1 MKPDIRVAEQ
11 QTELLRLTSLPVEE
25 NEGAAVDLRTV
36 LRKLWN
42 GRWIIAGCMAV
53 ALGLAGWQISMLEP
67 RYTSAAKVMFDLQQT
82 NVVNVPDI
90 LVDPEFNQDTLQNE
104 IEVLYSSSLIERVV
118 DKFDL
123 EHDPAFNPYLLEP
136 APSLT
141 ERVLALLPEELRQEV
156 SALAEELAA
165 AAIEPAEETA
175 GATAEEPGW
184 YQRAAVVDTVR
195 EGLALKPVY
204 GSRVIEIAFTAADP
218 YAAAGIVNGI
228 AEQYIVDQLEAK
240 LDKTRSA
247 TDWLTARVEELRQK
261 VQASEDA
268 VEAKRAELSLAA
280 GQGLEI
286 TRQQLDDQT
295 AALSTARRETS
306 ALQAQYQRLSAA
318 LANPEDLAELPEFR
332 DAAMIQSYRVEERDL
347 RARMATLAA
356 GHPALPGIRAQVA
369 NLQAAMAEEA
379 GNIVAGLKVDLDSA
393 RAQET
398 ALTASV
404 RELESSALAQARAE
418 LELRQLERETEA
430 SRLLYENFL
439 VRLQETS
446 EQEELESAN
455 ARVLS
460 PAQPPLF
467 ADSGHMKLIVAVA
480 GALGAFL
487 GMGLVFLREMLNN
500 TFRTPQELEAATGRA
515 VLAAVPAAAGRNAER
530 RNVVRQLR
538 DKPGSNLAESVR
550 NLRTSILFSN
560 LDRPPRVVMF
570 ASAVPREGKSTT
582 AMLTALTSQQM
593 GKSAVIVDC
602 DLRQPA
608 LAGLVDTEDTGTGL
622 LSVLDGTATLEEALQ
637 RDPESGLHLLVARS
651 GERKAQVN
659 PADVLSSRRFRELI
673 DTLRARY
680 DLVVL
685 DTPPTLVVTDA
696 RILSALADA
705 VIFAVRWNQT
715 PRGAVLDGLKELR
728 SVEAP
733 IAGLVMTMVN
743 EASAERYSHDG
754 YHYYNRRYTEY
765 YNR

>member
-1 MKPDIRVAEQ
+1 VI
-11 QTELLRLTSLPVEE
+11 
-25 NEGAAVDLRTV
+25 DLRSV
-36 LRKLWN
+36 LRRLWN

-53 ALGLAGWQISMLEP
+53 TLGLAVWQISTLEP
-67 RYTSAAKVMFDLQQT
+67 RYTAAAKVMFDLQQT
-82 NVVNVPDI
+82 NVVNVPDL

-123 EHDPAFNPYLLEP
+123 EHDQAFNPYLAEP
-136 APSLT
+136 APSLG
-141 ERVLALLPEELRQEV
+141 ERLLSLLPEQLRREV
-156 SALAEELAA
+156 SALAEELA
-165 AAIEPAEETA
+165 PVDPEETA
-175 GATAEEPGW
+175 GGTTAAEPDW

-204 GSRVIEIAFTAADP
+204 GSRVIEIAFTATDP

-240 LDKTRSA
+240 LEKTRAA
-247 TDWLTARVEELRQK
+247 TDWLTTRVEELRQK
-261 VQASEDA
+261 VQDSEDK

-295 AALSTARRETS
+295 AALSTARRDTS
-306 ALQAQYQRLSAA
+306 ALEAQYQRLSAA
-318 LANPEDLAELPEFR
+318 LENPEDLAELAEFR
-332 DAAMIQSYRVEERDL
+332 AATMIQAYRTEERDL

-369 NLQAAMAEEA
+369 DLQAAMAEEA
-379 GNIVAGLKVDLDSA
+379 GNIVAGIKVDLDSA
-393 RAQET
+393 KAQEA
-398 ALTASV
+398 ALAASV
-404 RELESSALAQARAE
+404 RELESGALDQARAE
-418 LELRQLERETEA
+418 LELRQLVRETEA

-460 PAQPPLF
+460 PAQPPLY

-480 GALGAFL
+480 GALGGFL
-487 GMGLVFLREMLNN
+487 GIGLVFLREMLNN

-515 VLAAVPAAAGRNAER
+515 VLAAVPAAGRSAER

-582 AMLTALTSQQM
+582 AMLTALASQQM

-602 DLRQPA
+602 DLRRPA
-608 LAGLVDTEDTGTGL
+608 LAGLIEAADAGGPGL
-622 LSVLDGTATLEEALQ
+622 LSVLEGTATLEEAL
-637 RDPESGLHLLVARS
+637 RCDPESGLNLLVART
-651 GERKAQVN
+651 GERQAQVN
-659 PADVLSSRRFRELI
+659 PADVLSSRRFRELV

-705 VIFAVRWNQT
+705 VVFAVRWNQT
-715 PRGAVLDGLKELR
+715 PRGAVLGGLRELR

-743 EASAERYSHDG
+743 EASAERYSYDG